1 MGAQYDTNNQN
12 YFYLTARLKTSS
24 QVTDKNTQITFIG
37 MNTQQPVNIY
47 YNMQFIVLP
56 STVNLYSKEIYD
68 TRFYNN
74 IIKAQ
79 QMKISRLQTELST
92 IKLSYDPVYYYGP
105 CGHNN
110 NSTAEFIN
118 SSQVSF
124 TSGCFEITNNNTQ
137 LEFKKSGVYNITYV
151 DGVRTTS
158 QANLEILFGC
168 SGLDVI
174 PTDYSIVFPIVD
186 TKSKWEKICKS
197 VTVPVKKDA
206 GMNVLLSSG
215 DLDDGNNSKIMINR
229 VAGFP
234 IDII

>member
-1 MGAQYDTNNQN
+1 
-12 YFYLTARLKTSS
+12 
-24 QVTDKNTQITFIG
+24 
-37 MNTQQPVNIY
+37 
-47 YNMQFIVLP
+47 
-56 STVNLYSKEIYD
+56 
-68 TRFYNN
+68 
-74 IIKAQ
+74 
-79 QMKISRLQTELST
+79 MKINNLETELST

-137 LEFKKSGVYNITYV
+137 LEFKKPGVYNITYV

-158 QANLEILFGC
+158 QANLEILFGG

-174 PTDYSIVFPIVD
+174 PTDYSITFPIVD

-215 DLDDGNNSKIMINR
+215 DLDGGNNSKIMINR